1 MTGSTVAGR
10 SRGVLY
16 ARTVTD
22 DSVVDDAV
30 LDDAVL
36 DDQQDEATPDGS
48 APDGDAFRVEF
59 VPGVTPDKWRRTWLQ
74 RLPDVA
80 LDLAPVEQAEAVA
93 HLRDGSASMALVR
106 LPVDRDGLHVI
117 PLYEEVPVVVV
128 AKEHLVAAFEEVNVA
143 DLAGEVL
150 VQGPEEVPEW
160 AAVAT
165 AEARAGSAAM
175 PPMTTKQAVS
185 VVASGSGV
193 VVVPM
198 SVARLHH
205 RKDVVHRPVTGVAP
219 SRVGLA
225 WRVDDDDPRLEEF
238 IGIVRGRTERSSRGA
253 GAGADGDAKVGS
265 DAKAG
270 GRHTDAKKQ
279 DARKPGAKQ
288 GARQGRALPQRGG
301 APRRRSGSG
310 GSGSGAGGK
319 GGSRRKGRR

>member
-1 MTGSTVAGR
+1 M
-10 SRGVLY
+10 
-16 ARTVTD
+16 
-22 DSVVDDAV
+22 VDDQPDEA
-30 LDDAVL
+30 APGEAAPREAAP
-36 DDQQDEATPDGS
+36 DEAT
-48 APDGDAFRVEF
+48 PDGDAFRVEF

-80 LDLAPVEQAEAVA
+80 LDLAPVEQVEAVS

-128 AKEHLVAAFEEVNVA
+128 AKEHVVAAFEEVDVA

-150 VQGPEEVPEW
+150 VQDPGAVPEW
-160 AAVAT
+160 TAVAT
-165 AEARAGSAAM
+165 AEARERSTAM
-175 PPMTTKQAVS
+175 PAMTVKQAVS
-185 VVASGSGV
+185 VVASGSGI

-253 GAGADGDAKVGS
+253 AAGADGDAR
-265 DAKAG
+265 AG
-270 GRHTDAKKQ
+270 GRHTESKKEDAQKQ
-279 DARKPGAKQ
+279 DARKQGAKQ
-288 GARQGRALPQRGG
+288 GPKQGAKQDRGRALPQRGG
-301 APRRRSGSG
+301 APRRRAGSG
-310 GSGSGAGGK
+310 GSGAGGK